1 MVLTLYRLDHCN
13 QKKNDFICMFHLY
26 QTNLNGEY
34 ILESS
39 EQALDEKTQSL
50 FVWHDESGMIQIIYN
65 LPPTQMWRL

>member
-1 MVLTLYRLDHCN
+1 MH
-13 QKKNDFICMFHLY
+13 
-26 QTNLNGEY
+26 TNLNREY

-50 FVWHDESGMIQIIYN
+50 FVWHNESSMVQIIYN